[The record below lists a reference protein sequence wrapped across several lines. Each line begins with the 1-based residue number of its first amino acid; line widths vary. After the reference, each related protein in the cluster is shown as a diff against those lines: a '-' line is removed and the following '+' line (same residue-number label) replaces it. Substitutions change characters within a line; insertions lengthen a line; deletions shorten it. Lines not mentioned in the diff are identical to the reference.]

1 MDGYIDLLMRF
12 ILSIG
17 EWAPVFGLSLVAT
30 MGSLYLLLDANP
42 GTEKKKTSPS
52 ALSKATSHSAHENR
66 ETRIEIIRQDS
77 TGNIIQIRLSRES
90 SPLKAIKK
98 AILALERLSIR
109 CQQWIFDGKQ
119 LDDSGRFI
127 DYGIKERSSLPLLQ
141 DFTSVGPLQRPELN
155 VTRGLKSLV
164 PGIVQSSVVHWASR
178 TVAIQR
184 PRLGAKRIRV
194 EWQCVSI
201 HCWS

>member
-1 MDGYIDLLMRF
+1 MRF

-17 EWAPVFGLSLVAT
+17 EWALVFGLSLAAT

-52 ALSKATSHSAHENR
+52 ALSKATPGSAHENR
-66 ETRIEIIRQDS
+66 VNTMIEIRHDS
-77 TGNIIQIRLSRES
+77 TGNIIQLRLSRES
-90 SPLKAIKK
+90 SPPKAVKK
-98 AILALERLSIR
+98 AILALEGLSIR